1 MLNKFID
8 DHSRNLQEGNSER
21 LSCPSCGGINT
32 FTITKMQGFVLWNC
46 YKASCSVRG
55 GKDSERTKSDIAHKL
70 RSNYHV
76 TCTETF
82 LEPDSFTNF
91 REHPKP
97 NYYLKKNN
105 CMEAIDNGDA
115 TVKYDYKMNRTV
127 FLIKNSDGVVVDAV
141 GRALDYRTTP
151 KWYRYGKSDALF
163 TCGSHSVAAIVEDVA
178 SACAISPIATG
189 IALLGTNLKTSSL
202 ASLWKLL
209 KGFDHVYLCLDP
221 DATRKSLDLH
231 KYLSYIVP
239 CSVVRIKDDLKYY
252 NKEEIRK
259 LVLNNKY

>member
-91 REHPKP
+91 REHPK
-97 NYYLKKNN
+97 
-105 CMEAIDNGDA
+105 I
-115 TVKYDYKMNRTV
+115 
-127 FLIKNSDGVVVDAV
+127 FL
-141 GRALDYRTTP
+141 
-151 KWYRYGKSDALF
+151 
-163 TCGSHSVAAIVEDVA
+163 
-178 SACAISPIATG
+178 
-189 IALLGTNLKTSSL
+189 
-202 ASLWKLL
+202 
-209 KGFDHVYLCLDP
+209 FDHLNIHPTYQP
-221 DATRKSLDLH
+221 
-231 KYLSYIVP
+231 
-239 CSVVRIKDDLKYY
+239 
-252 NKEEIRK
+252 K
-259 LVLNNKY
+259 LISNHLYW